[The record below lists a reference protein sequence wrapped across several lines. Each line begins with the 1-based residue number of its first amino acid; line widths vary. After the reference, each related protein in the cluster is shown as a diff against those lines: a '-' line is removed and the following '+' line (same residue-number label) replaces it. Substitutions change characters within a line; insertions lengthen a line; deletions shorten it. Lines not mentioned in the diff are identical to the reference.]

1 MIIMLIDDDVD
12 NFDDDE
18 GDMIMIMIDDYYR

>member
-1 MIIMLIDDDVD
+1 MIIMLLDDDVD